1 MNVEN
6 KMSLIFYTIGAVAGI
21 ISGVLSTQAQMGYLA
36 GLLIYLVSPKIVMAV
51 VKDLPEE
58 LKDDRILLRKGMWGF
73 LLFWLYFTLFSY
85 NLIIQPEPKFYSNQ
99 SLLYNITKG

>member
-1 MNVEN
+1 
-6 KMSLIFYTIGAVAGI
+6 MSLIFYTIGAVAGI

-36 GLLIYLVSPKIVMAV
+36 GLLVYLVSPKIVMAV

-58 LKDDRILLRKGMWGF
+58 FKDDRILLRKGMWGF

>member
-1 MNVEN
+1 
-6 KMSLIFYTIGAVAGI
+6 MSLIFYTIGAVAGI